1 MAKCNHSHLNKYFCS
16 FIAEKELWIVMPLLD
31 AGSVHDLTIK
41 KYSDRRI
48 KDEVLLASI
57 LKQIVEGLSYF
68 HEMGFIHRDLKSQN
82 ILMNESG
89 RVVIGDFG
97 IADSLKNGTKMLTFV
112 GSPCWMAPEVMEQT
126 NGYDVKADIWSLGIT
141 AIEIA
146 EGVIPF

>member
-1 MAKCNHSHLNKYFCS
+1 
-16 FIAEKELWIVMPLLD
+16 MPLLD
-31 AGSVHDLTIK
+31 AGSLHDLTIK

-57 LKQIVEGLSYF
+57 LKQVVEGLNYF

-112 GSPCWMAPEVMEQT
+112 GSPCWMAPEVME
-126 NGYDVKADIWSLGIT
+126 
-141 AIEIA
+141 
-146 EGVIPF
+146 

>member
-1 MAKCNHSHLNKYFCS
+1 
-16 FIAEKELWIVMPLLD
+16 MPLLD